1 MRRVQATDIAPA
13 EDLNDAEAD
22 RVLDSGDSFVHV
34 HNIEKSGINVN
45 TGSVYFIIQ
54 TIRVL
59 TGDGTFAIFGDTTL
73 SEAYAQ
79 RFSTELQVQVR
90 EGRNSPGDTV

>member
-1 MRRVQATDIAPA
+1 MHGVQATDIDSA
-13 EDLNDAEAD
+13 EGLNDAETD

-59 TGDGTFAIFGDTTL
+59 TGGGTFVIFGYTVL
-73 SEAYAQ
+73 PEAYAQ
-79 RFSTELQVQVR
+79 RFSTELQVQVQQ
-90 EGRNSPGDTV
+90 GRNSPGDMV

>member
-1 MRRVQATDIAPA
+1 MHGVQTTYIAST

-45 TGSVYFIIQ
+45 TGSVYLVFQ
-54 TIRVL
+54 TARVL
-59 TGDGTFAIFGDTTL
+59 TDGETFVIFGYTVL
-73 SEAYAQ
+73 PEAYAQ
-79 RFSTELQVQVR
+79 RFSTELQV
-90 EGRNSPGDTV
+90 

>member
-1 MRRVQATDIAPA
+1 MHGVQAADIDSA
-13 EDLNDAEAD
+13 EGLNDAEAD

-45 TGSVYFIIQ
+45 TNSVYLIFQ
-54 TIRVL
+54 TARVL

-90 EGRNSPGDTV
+90 E

>member
-1 MRRVQATDIAPA
+1 MHGVQATDIAPA

-45 TGSVYFIIQ
+45 TNSVYLIFQ
-54 TIRVL
+54 PAGVL
-59 TGDGTFAIFGDTTL
+59 TGDGTFAIFGDTVL
-73 SEAYAQ
+73 PEAYAQ
-79 RFSTELQVQVR
+79 RFSTELQV
-90 EGRNSPGDTV
+90 

>member
-1 MRRVQATDIAPA
+1 MHGVQTADIASA
-13 EDLNDAEAD
+13 EDSNNPETD

-54 TIRVL
+54 PARVL
-59 TGDGTFAIFGDTTL
+59 TDNGTFAIFGDMEL
-73 SEAYAQ
+73 LEMYAQ
-79 RFSTELQVQVR
+79 RFSTELQV
-90 EGRNSPGDTV
+90 

>member
-1 MRRVQATDIAPA
+1 MHGVQATYIAST

-45 TGSVYFIIQ
+45 TGPVYLIFQ
-54 TIRVL
+54 TARVL
-59 TGDGTFAIFGDTTL
+59 TDGETFAIFGDTTL
-73 SEAYAQ
+73 PEAYA
-79 RFSTELQVQVR
+79 
-90 EGRNSPGDTV
+90 

>member
-1 MRRVQATDIAPA
+1 MRHVQAADIAPA

-45 TGSVYFIIQ
+45 TGPVYLIFQ
-54 TIRVL
+54 PARVL
-59 TGDGTFAIFGDTTL
+59 TDDGTFAIFGDTVL
-73 SEAYAQ
+73 SETYAQ
-79 RFSTELQVQVR
+79 RFSTELQV
-90 EGRNSPGDTV
+90 

>member
-1 MRRVQATDIAPA
+1 MQVADIASA
-13 EDLNDAEAD
+13 EDFNDAQAD
-22 RVLDSGDSFVHV
+22 RVLDSVDSSVHV

-45 TGSVYFIIQ
+45 TGSVYLVFQ
-54 TIRVL
+54 PAWVL

-73 SEAYAQ
+73 LEAYAQ

-90 EGRNSPGDTV
+90 DGRNRTGDTV